1 MFNASFVKGDL
12 ATSWCGH
19 PKARHADMAQ
29 MLFRCLDIKISIQF
43 FLRRFTTS
51 HWCHLCCLLDEY
63 WYSYSSHILHII
75 SEPCWISESLMT
87 IHQQAQL
94 QAALHSGWWWC
105 SQRSLATGVCLE
117 IPAWWTMIGGAVGW
131 GKVCLAVAFPKMI
144 AKVAKEAEM
153 NGNENKSSST
163 GMGISTWFA
172 ICPAESLAVDLLRS
186 WSPSITNVRWRG
198 FLGQNPCRKPSFLIW
213 ICCGQGRHIMD
224 HNGVRRCWFFI
235 HSLSYTML
243 TVYLILFTYSLV
255 TL

>member
-29 MLFRCLDIKISIQF
+29 MLFRCLDIKISIQS

-63 WYSYSSHILHII
+63 WYSYSSHLLHII

-105 SQRSLATGVCLE
+105 SQRSLTTGVCLE
-117 IPAWWTMIGGAVGW
+117 ILAWWTMIGGAVGW
-131 GKVCLAVAFPKMI
+131 GKVCLQLPFPKWWQ
-144 AKVAKEAEM
+144 KWQEGRNEWKWEQKQFHRY
-153 NGNENKSSST
+153 GNFNLVCNLSRWKPSCWLAQVLKS
-163 GMGISTWFA
+163 IDHE
-172 ICPAESLAVDLLRS
+172 CSLAGVPRAKSMQKTQLSHLDLL
-186 WSPSITNVRWRG
+186 WAG
-198 FLGQNPCRKPSFLIW
+198 EA
-213 ICCGQGRHIMD
+213 
-224 HNGVRRCWFFI
+224 HNG
-235 HSLSYTML
+235 S
-243 TVYLILFTYSLV
+243 
-255 TL
+255 